1 MPSGNLAYSS
11 MPTADTKLLRIVL
24 VDDHETLREGLK
36 SLLETDRGLSV
47 VGEAG
52 TAAEAMTTI
61 KALKPSVVIT
71 DLKLPDQSGVDLILG
86 LRARNNTMPI
96 LVLTVNKSAESLRD
110 AMRAGANGYVLK
122 DSAHSELVEGLQAIC
137 AGKKFLCESLS
148 RDIISGYSDD
158 PISDTDR
165 APVQLITA
173 REREVLTRIALGQS
187 NKVTARELGLSVKT
201 VEKHRSNLMRKLN
214 LHNTAAVTM
223 FAMRHGLVKREDAQA
238 H

>member
-1 MPSGNLAYSS
+1 MPSENLAYSS
-11 MPTADTKLLRIVL
+11 MPTADAKLLRIVL

-61 KALKPSVVIT
+61 KVLKPSVVIT

-96 LVLTVNKSAESLRD
+96 LVLTVNKSAESLRE

-122 DSAHSELVEGLQAIC
+122 DSPHGELVEGLQAIC

-187 NKVTARELGLSVKT
+187 NKVTARDLGLSVKT

>member
-110 AMRAGANGYVLK
+110 AMRAGSRLLNDVAQRGQIK
-122 DSAHSELVEGLQAIC
+122 PLV
-137 AGKKFLCESLS
+137 
-148 RDIISGYSDD
+148 
-158 PISDTDR
+158 
-165 APVQLITA
+165 
-173 REREVLTRIALGQS
+173 
-187 NKVTARELGLSVKT
+187 
-201 VEKHRSNLMRKLN
+201 
-214 LHNTAAVTM
+214 
-223 FAMRHGLVKREDAQA
+223 
-238 H
+238 